1 MSLILTKNDILD
13 KLKNRK
19 FSQSSYKLRIYLGR
33 TRLGF
38 IKNSK
43 NIDNSTGTEKYIN
56 PLLWQ
61 LGHVVGFYFNLI
73 LRNMDIKNID
83 FEKYYE
89 FYDSHKTPL
98 ENRNEELLLDYQNII
113 EKYNIVIDN
122 LHNYLIKTNISKSD
136 SYLIMLGILHN
147 EMHNEALIFT
157 KLSLYNTIDFSL
169 KIYIEPLINDM
180 EFCYY
185 KKGTFKQ
192 GSKDSKDYL
201 NFDNE
206 MPKFK
211 KYLND
216 FFIST
221 HMITENMFLE
231 FIINEGYTNDTYW
244 CRNGKIW
251 KTKNNISLPLY
262 WYYENGFYYK
272 LLNNTKFSVKTN
284 LPIINISYYEAKA
297 YCKWKGFRLPTES
310 EYEYVSTNAGTTK
323 FPWGNDPPCN
333 DKCNINYN
341 NFIKPVNYYKSGN
354 NKKGVSQLIGNAW
367 EWCEEPIYP
376 YDGFKID
383 PVYREMSYPF
393 FGYKKICK
401 GGSFA
406 VSDFLI
412 HPKYRNAQYPDH
424 RIQFIGFRVCRT

>member
-1 MSLILTKNDILD
+1 MSSDNFFSQPINCKIVDSFVRYT
-13 KLKNRK
+13 KLKSTKCSGEAWLYIGREADNQKYDEYFSDFRK
-19 FSQSSYKLRIYLGR
+19 TNKYFFEKNNLISY
-33 TRLGF
+33 
-38 IKNSK
+38 
-43 NIDNSTGTEKYIN
+43 IDNAEFEYKRQKRGY
-56 PLLWQ
+56 
-61 LGHVVGFYFNLI
+61 
-73 LRNMDIKNID
+73 RN
-83 FEKYYE
+83 
-89 FYDSHKTPL
+89 
-98 ENRNEELLLDYQNII
+98 NII

-206 MPKFK
+206 MPQFK

-297 YCKWKGFRLPTES
+297 YCKWKGFRLPNES

-341 NFIKPVNYYKSGN
+341 NFIKPVNYYK
-354 NKKGVSQLIGNAW
+354 
-367 EWCEEPIYP
+367 
-376 YDGFKID
+376 
-383 PVYREMSYPF
+383 
-393 FGYKKICK
+393 
-401 GGSFA
+401 
-406 VSDFLI
+406 
-412 HPKYRNAQYPDH
+412 
-424 RIQFIGFRVCRT
+424 